1 MKWPAIETLREL
13 IPLPAG
19 YDFLEFERAHIAP
32 LIAALKEWHPEI
44 AAGVSSCY
52 LREDFYLNRVAHVT
66 TGGGLDADVMVVP
79 IAFNGA
85 MIGMWSFEREI
96 DSLAIYGRLIV
107 LAQEHRGAGLSVLAM
122 QGTEHIGRTMG
133 AAFMYALAT
142 LQHPYA
148 QRALESAGYRLLGF
162 FPGYDRVEVAP
173 GIVKRVYQ
181 AVYAKLLVAEDE
193 VHWPD
198 PKNMSP
204 RARALFE
211 LLFADRPGTVLA

>member
-19 YDFLEFERAHIAP
+19 YDFLAFEHAHIAP
-32 LIAALKEWHPEI
+32 LIAALKAWHPEI

-52 LREDFYLNRVAHVT
+52 LREDFYLNRVVIL
-66 TGGGLDADVMVVP
+66 GGADADILVVP
-79 IAFNGA
+79 IAFNGNT
-85 MIGMWSFEREI
+85 IGMWSFEREI

-107 LAQEHRGAGLSVLAM
+107 LAPEHRGAGLAVIAM
-122 QGTEHIGRTMG
+122 QGTEQLGRAMG

-148 QRALESAGYRLLGF
+148 QRALERAGYRLLGF

-193 VHWPD
+193 VHWPE

-211 LLFADRPGTVLA
+211 LLFADRPGMVTA